1 MALYFISSAGTP
13 PETVLL
19 IRAKNGHRA
28 LELSG
33 LDGANISRVNE
44 DGPEGVI
51 TADGSVMGASDS
63 AATVQAEPEK
73 SAPREV
79 DITTLADK
87 GRRRYRNLDTGTE
100 RTERRTPTTDT

>member
-1 MALYFISSAGTP
+1 
-13 PETVLL
+13 VL

-33 LDGANISRVNE
+33 LEGANISRVTE
-44 DGPEGVI
+44 DGPEGVVVGY
-51 TADGSVMGASDS
+51 TGRAPDEADP

-100 RTERRTPTTDT
+100 RTERRTPDTNT